1 MILNGI
7 WVGYTGRLITRYLT
21 THPQRATFTLG
32 LAARSQ
38 QKLKALVDELGD
50 AALHV
55 RTFIVDVTNSDEVGT
70 VVQEAHVVLNA
81 VALYSQRGNPVLEA
95 CVHHR
100 RHYLDIVGELSQLLD
115 VINRQDLVI
124 SACVAS

>member
-1 MILNGI
+1 M
-7 WVGYTGRLITRYLT
+7 
-21 THPQRATFTLG
+21 G